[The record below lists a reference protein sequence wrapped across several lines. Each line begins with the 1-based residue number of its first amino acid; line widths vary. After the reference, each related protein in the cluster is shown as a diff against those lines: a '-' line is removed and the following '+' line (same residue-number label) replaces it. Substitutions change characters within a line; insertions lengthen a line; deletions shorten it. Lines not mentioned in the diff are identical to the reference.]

1 MCSLDKKKP
10 HTNHRETMTLL
21 IFYVLLALGV
31 SFMCSVL
38 EAVLLSVTPS
48 YVAVVEKDNAKLG
61 KQLRAY
67 KDDIDRPLAAILSL
81 NTIAHTIG
89 AAGAGA
95 QAAIVFKDTSIAVF
109 SAVLTL
115 LILVLSEIIPK
126 TLGAL
131 YWRQMVPMVVRLL
144 HVLILILWPLVKLS
158 QWLTKWLSAGH
169 TQEALSREEFHAL
182 TEIGEEAGVFEG
194 NESKLLRSIL
204 RFSSLRVKD
213 IMTPRI
219 VLFALQQDRTVQD
232 IMDQHPHIKFSR
244 IPVFEE
250 RVDDT
255 QGYILKDDL
264 LTKAAQ
270 DEHETTLEALKR
282 PFMMVPETLSLPDVF
297 DQLIEKSEYIAIVVD
312 EFGGVSGL
320 VTVEDV
326 VETILD
332 LEIVDEADANADMQ
346 ALARKQ
352 WEKRAKRLG
361 LVLPGEE
368 DKEEDKQSTSSD
380 DTVEDKKT
388 T

>member
-1 MCSLDKKKP
+1 
-10 HTNHRETMTLL
+10 MTLL

-144 HVLILILWPLVKLS
+144 HVLILILW
-158 QWLTKWLSAGH
+158 
-169 TQEALSREEFHAL
+169 
-182 TEIGEEAGVFEG
+182 
-194 NESKLLRSIL
+194 
-204 RFSSLRVKD
+204 RV
-213 IMTPRI
+213 
-219 VLFALQQDRTVQD
+219 
-232 IMDQHPHIKFSR
+232 
-244 IPVFEE
+244 
-250 RVDDT
+250 
-255 QGYILKDDL
+255 
-264 LTKAAQ
+264 
-270 DEHETTLEALKR
+270 
-282 PFMMVPETLSLPDVF
+282 
-297 DQLIEKSEYIAIVVD
+297 
-312 EFGGVSGL
+312 
-320 VTVEDV
+320 
-326 VETILD
+326 
-332 LEIVDEADANADMQ
+332 
-346 ALARKQ
+346 
-352 WEKRAKRLG
+352 
-361 LVLPGEE
+361 
-368 DKEEDKQSTSSD
+368 
-380 DTVEDKKT
+380 
-388 T
+388 

>member
-1 MCSLDKKKP
+1 
-10 HTNHRETMTLL
+10 MTLL

-270 DEHETTLEALKR
+270 DEHNTTLEALKR
-282 PFMMVPETLSLPDVF
+282 PFIMVPETLSLPDVF
-297 DQLIEKSEYIAIVVD
+297 DQLTEKSEYIAIVVD

-368 DKEEDKQSTSSD
+368 DKEEDKQPTSSD